1 MLVLSDY
8 FDSDF
13 FMKRYFPRVFE
24 NLVDGLHLTLKYM
37 KMASKAFKCKF
48 AMRPCYNAYG
58 LETDKFANVKKM

>member
-1 MLVLSDY
+1 MY
-8 FDSDF
+8 
-13 FMKRYFPRVFE
+13 VFE

>member
-1 MLVLSDY
+1 MY
-8 FDSDF
+8 
-13 FMKRYFPRVFE
+13 VFE

-58 LETDKFANVKKM
+58 LETDKFANVKKCRIRQK

>member
-1 MLVLSDY
+1 MY
-8 FDSDF
+8 
-13 FMKRYFPRVFE
+13 VFE

-58 LETDKFANVKKM
+58 LETDKFANVKKNVELGKNNCTVYTLQLFI